1 MIDKDY
7 EDYLNEHRF
16 YKHQDNDESMMNCV
30 LCDEQIK
37 GYGHNPHP
45 LADEGK
51 CCDSCNADVV
61 SERIERAFMAR
72 LGYTKS

>member
-1 MIDKDY
+1 M
-7 EDYLNEHRF
+7 NE
-16 YKHQDNDESMMNCV
+16 KTNCV

-37 GYGHNPHP
+37 GYGHNPYP